1 MYWAGLKHFPPRL
14 QQYNNNKVY
23 YASRQDGYTNE
34 ENTCG
39 PIKTTWGK
47 GIQAAAFTTC
57 QVTIVTECNYCQLS
71 GMKHDTVISDKYDL

>member
-1 MYWAGLKHFPPRL
+1 MK
-14 QQYNNNKVY
+14 QYISVLSSVSSIIQFY
-23 YASRQDGYTNE
+23 YASRQDGYTYE

>member
-1 MYWAGLKHFPPRL
+1 MIFVVRFFIIFGRY
-14 QQYNNNKVY
+14 NKVY

-47 GIQAAAFTTC
+47 GIQAATFTTC
-57 QVTIVTECNYCQLS
+57 QVTIVTEFNYCQLS